1 MRVSYLKRALPV
13 YIMILPGMLFFLIFK
28 YIPMFGIV
36 IAFKDYNP
44 FRGFLGSDWVG
55 LDQFVRLF
63 TERDFMPLLYNTLM
77 LSLMDIIF
85 FFPAPIIMA
94 LLLNEVR
101 LRFFKRSVQT
111 ILYAP
116 HFLSWVVIVGITVV
130 LFSTEFGGINQ
141 LLKSMGLPVINILT
155 NADAFRWTW
164 LIQNIWQGVGWG
176 TIIFLAALSSVDPSL
191 YEAASIDGA
200 SRLKQIW
207 HVTLPALSGVIIILF
222 ILRLG
227 NFMDIGF
234 EHIYL
239 LQNPLN
245 QGVSD
250 VFDTYVYRQGIV
262 QGDFSYSTAV
272 GIFKSIVG
280 LVLIIGANTIVKRA
294 GQEGVY

>member
-1 MRVSYLKRALPV
+1 MSYLKRALPV